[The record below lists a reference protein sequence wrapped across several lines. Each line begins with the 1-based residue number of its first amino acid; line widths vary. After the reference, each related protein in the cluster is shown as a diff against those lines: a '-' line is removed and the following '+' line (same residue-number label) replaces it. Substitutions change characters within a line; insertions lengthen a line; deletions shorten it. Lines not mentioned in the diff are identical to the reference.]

1 MKTKT
6 NKKSMTLMSRINR
19 NIIMMKRNL
28 KMQKTNLFK
37 INLKKN
43 KTPLIHRKK
52 EKKMNFSHNIRIKAK
67 NKYIIN
73 IWMRMK

>member
-1 MKTKT
+1 
-6 NKKSMTLMSRINR
+6 
-19 NIIMMKRNL
+19 
-28 KMQKTNLFK
+28 MQKTNLFK